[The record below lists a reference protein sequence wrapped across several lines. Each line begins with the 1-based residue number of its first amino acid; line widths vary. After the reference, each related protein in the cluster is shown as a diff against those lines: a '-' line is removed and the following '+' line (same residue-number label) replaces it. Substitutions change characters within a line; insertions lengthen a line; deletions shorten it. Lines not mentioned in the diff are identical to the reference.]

1 MIPSRR
7 RGARLSGQEPLIDR
21 QLLEK
26 LERLTLRWK
35 SSFGGLVGGHNL
47 SRYSGPGIEFHDH
60 RHFYQGDDLRAV
72 NWRAYLRLE
81 KLFLKLFQIEP
92 RVPVRMLLDH
102 SLSMASAGPAKF
114 RYAKSLAAALC
125 YVGLV
130 KLDAISVIPFAARIG
145 ERIISSGGRHRFSP
159 VVSFLENL
167 EPAGTTDF
175 FEVSRAFASDY
186 LQRGLLVVISD
197 FLDDGDCFRAL
208 QYLAE
213 FGHEL
218 LLVQVYAEEDR
229 DPPYEG
235 ELDIEDAET
244 GGRLQISFDS
254 AARRE
259 YTSAFDS
266 YSESLQ
272 RVAER
277 NGGRFVRVSTATP
290 LDQAIF
296 GPLVRH
302 GMLD

>member
-1 MIPSRR
+1 LP
-7 RGARLSGQEPLIDR
+7 GQEPLIDR

-35 SSFGGLVGGHNL
+35 SSFAGLVGGHNL

-92 RVPVRMLLDH
+92 RVPVRLLLDH
-102 SLSMASAGPAKF
+102 SLSMSAEGGEKF
-114 RYAKSLAAALC
+114 RYAKSLTAAMC

-130 KLDAISVIPFAARIG
+130 KLDAISVIPFAGRLG

-159 VVSFLENL
+159 VVAFLENL
-167 EPAGTTDF
+167 GASGSTDF
-175 FEVSRAFASDY
+175 FQMSREFVSDY
-186 LQRGLLVVISD
+186 LQRGLLIVISD

-208 QYLAE
+208 QYLAD

-218 LLVQVYAEEDR
+218 LLLQVYAAVDR
-229 DPPYEG
+229 EPEYEG

-244 GGRLQISFDS
+244 GSRLQLSFDG

-259 YTSAFDS
+259 YTKAFDE

-272 RVAER
+272 RLAER
-277 NGGRFVRVSTATP
+277 NGGRFVRVSTAMP
-290 LDQAIF
+290 LEQAIF
-296 GPLVRH
+296 GPVVQK
-302 GMLD
+302 GMVE